1 MNRRLYQGCSRS
13 CFSKHDMIMRNEN
26 VWHEKQQQHSNDLRN
41 VQWTNVPRYVWTSS
55 LLPKPSF
62 SESMNY
68 FHASMQENGFL
79 TFQVI
84 GKCLSSLIYLYFL
97 INKKPDFFLFS
108 RVLEFARMNKRW
120 KLFSVFFFS
129 FSLQQEELLNELKG
143 RKEAIK
149 DQKLIKREALTDG
162 TIETLLDGKEDE
174 MIFECFD
181 LLFFMINRS
190 EENAIFTCRCST
202 TKSTENPRINE
213 TNQSRYS
220 NRKQSSSTDW
230 SSLLILGQGVVDEK
244 KFFQSD
250 AP

>member
-1 MNRRLYQGCSRS
+1 MLVVSNLPIFSHQQKTRFFSLFS
-13 CFSKHDMIMRNEN
+13 CFGICSNE
-26 VWHEKQQQHSNDLRN
+26 
-41 VQWTNVPRYVWTSS
+41 
-55 LLPKPSF
+55 
-62 SESMNY
+62 
-68 FHASMQENGFL
+68 QEMK
-79 TFQVI
+79 T
-84 GKCLSSLIYLYFL
+84 
-97 INKKPDFFLFS
+97 LF
-108 RVLEFARMNKRW
+108 RL
-120 KLFSVFFFS
+120 FFS

-181 LLFFMINRS
+181 LLFFMIYRS

-220 NRKQSSSTDW
+220 NRKQSSSTD
-230 SSLLILGQGVVDEK
+230 
-244 KFFQSD
+244 
-250 AP
+250 